1 MLDMCFPPRH
11 QVASE
16 CAKSSVG
23 RCFVKLSTRSPKDSK
38 KVLRK
43 AALAFHKR
51 VEDANSVA
59 AAAAAAAV
67 AAADPAD
74 PAVAGAESA
83 PLPSSSLVSANDKW
97 VMLSE
102 EVTKASS
109 VSSGREA
116 LELLLDR

>member
-59 AAAAAAAV
+59 AS
-67 AAADPAD
+67 AD

-109 VSSGREA
+109 VSSGRKA

>member
-1 MLDMCFPPRH
+1 
-11 QVASE
+11 VASE

-23 RCFVKLSTRSPKDSK
+23 HCFVKLSTRSPKDSK

-43 AALAFHKR
+43 AALAFHQR
-51 VEDANSVA
+51 VEGANSA
-59 AAAAAAAV
+59 AAAALL
-67 AAADPAD
+67 DPA
-74 PAVAGAESA
+74 AGAGST
-83 PLPSSSLVSANDKW
+83 PPSPSLVSANDKW

-102 EVTKASS
+102 EVTKATS